1 VVSVKYVVGVFV
13 VEIALDLSGKRVN
26 NFLYAV
32 QGVGGVFVAVFL
44 AAYLAGLPTTNVLH
58 NQPMVRGTL
67 VIVGIAFLVLILV
80 AIALAVYRRRS
91 NP

>member
-1 VVSVKYVVGVFV
+1 
-13 VEIALDLSGKRVN
+13 
-26 NFLYAV
+26 
-32 QGVGGVFVAVFL
+32 
-44 AAYLAGLPTTNVLH
+44 LPTTNVLH

-80 AIALAVYRRRS
+80 AIVLAVYRRRS